1 MHRAL
6 ATVTM
11 FKLFVSLVVFFTT
24 QRFEPVLLVSFILMA
39 ISALLIRMIQ
49 EGEVGFVLVG
59 LILLID
65 SIGLLL
71 SFTTLSI
78 VPVVSYMFF
87 VIWDTQILMI
97 FRQIQT

>member
-6 ATVTM
+6 ATAAI

-49 EGEVGFVLVG
+49 EREVGFVLVG

-71 SFTTLSI
+71 SFATLSI

-87 VIWDTQILMI
+87 VIWDAQILMI

>member
-6 ATVTM
+6 ATVAM
-11 FKLFVSLVVFFTT
+11 FKLFASLVVFFTA
-24 QRFEPVLLVSFILMA
+24 QIFDPVVLVSCILMA
-39 ISALLIRMIQ
+39 VSALIMRIIQ

-78 VPVVSYMFF
+78 VLVVSYMFF
-87 VIWDTQILMI
+87 VIWDTQILMM

>member
-6 ATVTM
+6 ATVAM

-24 QRFEPVLLVSFILMA
+24 QRFDPVLLVSFILMA
-39 ISALLIRMIQ
+39 ISALLIRVIQ

-87 VIWDTQILMI
+87 VIWDAQILMI

>member
-1 MHRAL
+1 
-6 ATVTM
+6 
-11 FKLFVSLVVFFTT
+11 VSLVVFFTT
-24 QRFEPVLLVSFILMA
+24 QRFDPVLLVSFILMA

-78 VPVVSYMFF
+78 VPVVSYIFF

>member
-6 ATVTM
+6 ATAAI

-87 VIWDTQILMI
+87 VIWDAQILMI

>member
-6 ATVTM
+6 ATAAM

-24 QRFEPVLLVSFILMA
+24 QRFDPVLLVSFILMA

-78 VPVVSYMFF
+78 VPVVSYIFF
-87 VIWDTQILMI
+87 VIWDAQILMI

>member
-6 ATVTM
+6 ATAAM

-39 ISALLIRMIQ
+39 ISALLIRMIR

-59 LILLID
+59 LILLVD

-78 VPVVSYMFF
+78 VPAVSYMFF
-87 VIWDTQILMI
+87 VIWDAQILMI
-97 FRQIQT
+97 FRQIQI

>member
-6 ATVTM
+6 ATAAM

-24 QRFEPVLLVSFILMA
+24 QKFDPVLLVSFILMA

-87 VIWDTQILMI
+87 VIWDAQILMI